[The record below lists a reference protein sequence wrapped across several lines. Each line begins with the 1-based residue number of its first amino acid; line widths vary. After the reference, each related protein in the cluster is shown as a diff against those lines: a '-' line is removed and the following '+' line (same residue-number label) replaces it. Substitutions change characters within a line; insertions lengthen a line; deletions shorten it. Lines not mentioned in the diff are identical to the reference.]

1 MEQGSLSLKYL
12 QLKDYAKE
20 NLTRPN
26 SSDATA
32 ALLARDLPSTQRP
45 PRRWASSCV
54 ADRVRGFES
63 FRPRADVRALAR
75 AQSQNGLTAQA
86 GPLQGTP
93 QARFVES
100 AAVPSSGPT
109 AARCASWTSLGP
121 RDKLLQENGGAAA
134 HEGTT
139 YHLDRGPPDPQSQ
152 PQAGWVTYDPS
163 LRAAAAIGRDPRRFG
178 SEAPLPSAA
187 VGPSADARSRS
198 PSSRVA
204 GERGWWAA
212 GRRASATPGTARGSP
227 SS

>member
-1 MEQGSLSLKYL
+1 MVETLRMEQGSLSLKYL

-152 PQAGWVTYDPS
+152 PQARMGHLRSFPPSRGSDRTRPAS
-163 LRAAAAIGRDPRRFG
+163 LRLGGSTAVCRCRTFSGR
-178 SEAPLPSAA
+178 PLEVSFK
-187 VGPSADARSRS
+187 
-198 PSSRVA
+198 SSR
-204 GERGWWAA
+204 R
-212 GRRASATPGTARGSP
+212 
-227 SS
+227 